1 MTVDDESAPSVDP
14 CNHPAYRAWTRS
26 RPGSPPPTGI
36 EALKPSSAGT
46 VAVAERRV
54 RSGKTSIFR
63 LHGVAPRGRS
73 VVAKLAPRPVVA
85 LERVIYEDVL
95 SGLPLASVELLDVVP
110 ANDAPPMDWLFLSD
124 EGDQEWNELDPFDQ
138 QLYAVWLAR
147 LHGYTAASDDLRDL
161 PARGADHY
169 LSSVRN
175 ARVRLGA
182 ALHAIDG
189 RKPTAARELGDLD
202 RLLSRVEAT
211 WGTVEIATEP
221 LPHTLVHGDL
231 QPKNLR
237 IRRTGTSLDLIALD
251 WEMAGYGLP
260 AADLDKQCLAEASSL
275 RARYGTTIRAWVPA
289 LTDDEV
295 LRLVHLGMVF
305 QVLCAIDW
313 ASQWLE
319 YPSKCDKALRYL
331 SVHRAT
337 LAEVTARSELSE
349 VFTWS

>member
-1 MTVDDESAPSVDP
+1 MTAVDESAPSMDRR
-14 CNHPAYRAWTRS
+14 NHPAYRAWTRA
-26 RPGSPPPTGI
+26 RPGSPLPTGI

-46 VAVAERRV
+46 AALVERRV

-63 LHGVAPRGRS
+63 LHGVAQRGGS

-161 PARGADHY
+161 PARGTDHY
-169 LSSVRN
+169 LSSVRD

-189 RKPTAARELGDLD
+189 SKPTEARELAQLD

-211 WGTVEIATEP
+211 WATVEEATES

-260 AADLDKQCLAEASSL
+260 AADLDKQCLVEAASL
-275 RARYGTTIRAWVPA
+275 RARYGTTIRAWVPS
-289 LTDDEV
+289 LTDDDV
-295 LRLVHLGMVF
+295 LRMVHLGMVF

-313 ASQWLE
+313 ASQSLE
-319 YPSKCDKALRYL
+319 HPSKYDKALRYL

-337 LAEVTARSELSE
+337 LAEATARGELSE